1 MPKEPFKL
9 NYLTVSLWVAIAGL
23 LAFNFFYIFPL
34 FDSVLISY
42 EENDGL
48 QVATHLERLCPDC
61 LSGGLPPVK
70 DFADSINDFH
80 LTRIVIYSATGVP
93 SYVSGGEPL
102 PGHGLPERLLA
113 TLRAGKKTARILVAP
128 EGGGALSQVFVPV
141 MAGGDLRG
149 VFRIDR
155 DITRH
160 RRLLN
165 KIKTVATLTLTC
177 AAAGLLLFLW
187 FLIRKAAAAERKIV
201 KAHGQLL
208 ATIDAIPDS
217 FLVIDRD
224 YKVVMANQAVH
235 RLADCDPVARGLSCH
250 QLSHHRSQPCTG
262 ADDPCPLPLVL
273 SYRQPVNVT
282 HVHYTALGEPRWVE
296 ITASPI
302 FDDQGEVIQMI
313 EACKDITL
321 QKEAERELLASQDKL
336 TATNNRLTMAVDL
349 ANKLAIDALRAN
361 NAKSDFLA
369 NMSHEIRT
377 PMNGVI
383 AMTDLLLTTSL
394 TDEQREYLS
403 VVRASADALLTI
415 LNDLLDLSRIEAG
428 KVTLEAIEFNPRTL
442 IENCCRLLAAA
453 TQRKGIEL
461 ICHLHREVPNSAV
474 GDPGRLRQ
482 TLTNLIANAIK
493 FTSQGEVRLVASID
507 EASEEGVTLR
517 LEVSDTGIGI
527 DPDQAPALFQPFV
540 QADASTTRAYGGT
553 GLGLAICK
561 QLAELMGGEIGARG
575 EPGVGACFWFTAR
588 LMPGKA
594 AAGPAETVGPGRRTL
609 VVDGNRHSREW
620 LATLLG
626 EGACEVSEAE
636 SGAAALALLREA
648 AEAGR
653 AFELVVLDWRL
664 PDTTGEALAGN
675 IIADSGLGGPRL
687 LLTAPLGGSL
697 EIDRLRELGLAG
709 RLEKPVRRREF
720 MLALA
725 RLRQGESSF
734 EPEGPDGL
742 APAWPAAGT
751 RLAAWPQAR
760 VLLAEDNSTNRQVAW
775 GLLKKFGIEP
785 EVAVNGEE
793 AARAAQ
799 GRRFD
804 LILMDCQMPV
814 LDGFAATAEIRR
826 HEEGGRQTPIVAL
839 TAHALTGDRERC
851 LAAGMD
857 DYLSK
862 PLSIHEMSRVLYKWL
877 GDGEVDGQAK
887 ASGTAAEESGGA
899 GDQGTA
905 GGGVIIDT
913 DDLSARLQDDAE
925 LVREV
930 LAVFVAEMPERL
942 EEMRRALA
950 AGDSGRIRDQGHG
963 VKGAARN
970 VSALAM
976 QETAWRIEL
985 AGRTGEVEEAGR
997 LLPVLEAQYR
1007 ELAEAIGAIVG
1018 PSPDGLAP
1026 GQGGK

>member
-61 LSGGLPPVK
+61 PSGSPPPAK

-80 LTRIVIYSATGVP
+80 LTRIAIYSATGVP
-93 SYVSGGEPL
+93 RYVSGGEPL
-102 PGHGLPERLLA
+102 PGRGLPERLLA
-113 TLRAGKKTARILVAP
+113 TLRAGEKTARIVVAP

-141 MAGGDLRG
+141 MEGGDLRG

-187 FLIRKAAAAERKIV
+187 FLIRKAAAAERQIV

-235 RLADCDPVARGLSCH
+235 RLAGCDPVAGGMSCH
-250 QLSHHRSQPCTG
+250 QLSHRRSQPCTG
-262 ADDPCPLPLVL
+262 TDDPCPLPLVL

-282 HVHYTALGEPRWVE
+282 HVHYTNLGEPRWVE

-336 TATNNRLTMAVDL
+336 KATNNRLTVAVDL
-349 ANKLAIDALRAN
+349 ANNLAIDALRAN

-428 KVTLEAIEFNPRTL
+428 KVTLEAIEFDPRTL
-442 IENCCRLLAAA
+442 IENCCRLLAANA
-453 TQRKGIEL
+453 QRKGIEL
-461 ICHLHREVPNSAV
+461 ICHLNREVPDSAV

-507 EASEEGVTLR
+507 EASGEEFTLR

-527 DPDQAPALFQPFV
+527 DPAQAPALFQPFV

-588 LMPGKA
+588 LKPGPA
-594 AAGPAETVGPGRRTL
+594 AAGPAETAGPGPRAL

-626 EGACEVSEAE
+626 EADCPVSEAD

-648 AEAGR
+648 AGAGR
-653 AFELVVLDWRL
+653 AFELAVLDWRL
-664 PDTTGEALAGN
+664 PDTAGEALAGA

-687 LLTAPLGGSL
+687 LLTSPLGGSL
-697 EIDRLRELGLAG
+697 EVGRLRELGLAG
-709 RLEKPVRRREF
+709 RLEKPVRRREL

-734 EPEGPDGL
+734 EPEGQAGL
-742 APAWPAAGT
+742 APVWPAAGT
-751 RLAAWPQAR
+751 RLAAWPQAK
-760 VLLAEDNSTNRQVAW
+760 VLLAEDNPTNRQVAW

-785 EVAVNGEE
+785 EVVVNGEE

-814 LDGFAATAEIRR
+814 LDGFVATAEIRR
-826 HEEGGRQTPIVAL
+826 HEEGGGQTPIVAM

-862 PLSIHEMSRVLYKWL
+862 PLSIHEMSRVLHRWL
-877 GDGEVDGQAK
+877 GEGEVDGQVNT
-887 ASGTAAEESGGA
+887 SRTAAEGPVGA
-899 GDQGTA
+899 GEQETA

-930 LAVFVAEMPERL
+930 LAVFVADMPERL
-942 EEMRRALA
+942 EEMRQALA

-985 AGRTGEVEEAGR
+985 AGRTGEVEEARR

-1018 PSPDGLAP
+1018 PSPGGL
-1026 GQGGK
+1026 